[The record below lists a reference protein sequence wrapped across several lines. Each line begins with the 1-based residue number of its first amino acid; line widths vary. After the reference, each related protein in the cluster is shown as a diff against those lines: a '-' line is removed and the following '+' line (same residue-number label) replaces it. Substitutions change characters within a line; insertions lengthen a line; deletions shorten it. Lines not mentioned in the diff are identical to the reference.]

1 MVDVPFIPP
10 AIPWRLSLIES
21 KNLQKIAPLDFSSDV
36 NMSYVL
42 NQPGAVN
49 LKYPLTSDIAA
60 DITPYRHG
68 ILAERYNWRA
78 TVQRIQAGLYGEV
91 WDKIWSGYIL
101 ATKEDWRASTL
112 NIAAVGWLQRLEKR
126 ITRQQLL
133 FDDIDDGLII
143 HALLNEVN
151 GTTTEFAGGTNS
163 VVRADGY
170 TIQWPTSSSPN
181 TSTWL
186 KSGSRVV
193 DSESGIYVAQVRD
206 FKVEKYAP
214 VLPEIQKLVNLEN
227 GCDIEVNPVTRVLN
241 IHRRYQRNIDRVM
254 GFQWGPKNISQFN
267 RDIEMDQ
274 AVNYLLAQGDPSVTT
289 PQYADSETS
298 MLDIGPIEEV
308 HNLSGVKNSNTL
320 LAFAGAEIIVRD
332 FGIITYGVT
341 PKTYLPD
348 SGEPEPFV
356 DFRIGDRLRI
366 RARHPVRGNISQLVR
381 VFGITVTLDDK
392 KNERL
397 GQLQLS
403 P

>member
-163 VVRADGY
+163 VVRADG
-170 TIQWPTSSSPN
+170 
-181 TSTWL
+181 
-186 KSGSRVV
+186 
-193 DSESGIYVAQVRD
+193 
-206 FKVEKYAP
+206 
-214 VLPEIQKLVNLEN
+214 
-227 GCDIEVNPVTRVLN
+227 
-241 IHRRYQRNIDRVM
+241 
-254 GFQWGPKNISQFN
+254 
-267 RDIEMDQ
+267 
-274 AVNYLLAQGDPSVTT
+274 
-289 PQYADSETS
+289 
-298 MLDIGPIEEV
+298 
-308 HNLSGVKNSNTL
+308 
-320 LAFAGAEIIVRD
+320 
-332 FGIITYGVT
+332 
-341 PKTYLPD
+341 
-348 SGEPEPFV
+348 
-356 DFRIGDRLRI
+356 
-366 RARHPVRGNISQLVR
+366 
-381 VFGITVTLDDK
+381 
-392 KNERL
+392 
-397 GQLQLS
+397 
-403 P
+403 